1 MTVAPGAIRRWV
13 LAARVRTLPAAAVPV
28 VVGVALVRPL
38 SIEWLNAGLC
48 LVVAL
53 ALQIGTNYAND
64 YSDGVRG
71 TDEVRVGPFR
81 LTASKLVSA
90 RRVRDA
96 AFAWFAL
103 AALAGLW
110 LASRTSW
117 WLVAIGVTAVLAGW
131 YYTGGPI
138 PYGYFG
144 FGELFVFIYFGL
156 VATVGTAFAQH
167 EIIPARAWWLGVA
180 TGFMACALLEANNLR
195 DVEGDRA
202 SGKRTL
208 AARLGR
214 RRAPWL
220 YLLCLLGVVAGTAMA
235 RQLFVA
241 LLALVAYTP
250 ATRLAFSTRHGR
262 ELLPMLKLSSQ
273 VQLLLGAVLTLT
285 LGSNLY
291 WG

>member
-1 MTVAPGAIRRWV
+1 MTAAPGAIRRWA
-13 LAARVRTLPAAAVPV
+13 LAARPRTLPAAAVPV

-38 SIEWLNAGLC
+38 SVEWLNAVLC

-64 YSDGVRG
+64 YSDGLRG

-81 LTASKLVSA
+81 LTASTLVPA
-90 RRVRDA
+90 RRVRDV
-96 AFAWFAL
+96 AFTWFFV

-117 WLVAIGVTAVLAGW
+117 WLVAIGATAVLAGW
-131 YYTGGPI
+131 FYTGGPK
-138 PYGYFG
+138 PYGYYG
-144 FGELFVFIYFGL
+144 FGEPFVFVYFGL

-167 EIIPARAWWLGVA
+167 ETIPARAWWLGVA

-220 YLLCLLGVVAGTAMA
+220 YVLCLLGVAAGTALA
-235 RQLFVA
+235 NQLLVA
-241 LLALVAYTP
+241 LLALIAYVP
-250 ATRLAFSTRHGR
+250 GTRLAFSPRHGR
-262 ELLPMLKLSSQ
+262 ELLAMLKLSSQ
-273 VQLLLGAVLTLT
+273 AQLLLGVVLTLA
-285 LGSNLY
+285 LASNFY